1 MQVSDVG
8 FNVHR
13 ERERGPS
20 VFEQHRWSMPIGCFE
35 SLCWPARLVLPLHV
49 SPVQLAPTN
58 CSLAQPERGI
68 TASETTSHILH
79 AGAVVVFVLP
89 AHRSLSF

>member
-35 SLCWPARLVLPLHV
+35 SLCRPARLVLPLHV
-49 SPVQLAPTN
+49 SRYSWHEPTVAWHSPN
-58 CSLAQPERGI
+58 VE
-68 TASETTSHILH
+68 
-79 AGAVVVFVLP
+79 LP
-89 AHRSLSF
+89 RLKQ